1 MKILG
6 VGLSRTGTLSLTL
19 ALRGLGLKA
28 IHYDRVRLNDILEG
42 SNPDPDFRRY
52 DDVDAV
58 TDLPSAYFYREL
70 LEAYPESK
78 AILTVR
84 DVESWWVSVSRHV
97 NVNSPYK
104 PPAVFGYDSRVRT
117 LGSAPLTDLG
127 ADNHLKMLV
136 LNCVYGSTIALEY
149 LYKKK
154 YLDHNECVVRDV
166 PGERLLVM
174 DITAGDGWEK
184 LCGFLGLPVPD
195 LPFPHEHHGLSPASR
210 RA

>member
-166 PGERLLVM
+166 PVERLLVM